1 MANGYWIGQ
10 YVCHLRVSCCG
21 GGHEAMT
28 SEVLLL
34 IGAKVKE
41 GWGWEVPQFTAPSM
55 DAFSNR
61 EVVFSFTR
69 GKPNQSL
76 LITQ

>member
-1 MANGYWIGQ
+1 MATGYWNGH
-10 YVCHLRVSCCG
+10 CHVSCRG
-21 GGHEAMT
+21 GGQEAMT
-28 SEVLLL
+28 LEVLLL

-41 GWGWEVPQFTAPSM
+41 GWYWEVPQFPAPCM

-69 GKPNQSL
+69 GKENQSL
-76 LITQ
+76 LIT